1 LPLTGHPGRRSAH
14 ANRQK
19 KTGLCWTG
27 TTIGNPDYGHPF
39 NDTDPVSTEPANH
52 RKTGNTR
59 RCHPVVGT
67 TGDRRKSAEL
77 TRPAR
82 TAETTTTAAFATAA
96 TAAATFT
103 AAAAATIAATTTT
116 TTIAAAATSAAATT
130 IAAAATTEAAA
141 TAAAAAPESTAAA
154 AALLFAGFVD
164 DQTSAF
170 KRMTV
175 QCADGILGCVSDRH
189 GHEPETARTARLA
202 IGDDAGIGHFAMGA
216 EQLGELGVGRS
227 PGQVADIDLGGH
239 QFILET
245 KQNIAFRGDGVS
257 EPRNAILAWSQ
268 RLAETQARAL
278 RENTVP

>member
-1 LPLTGHPGRRSAH
+1 MRIGK
-14 ANRQK
+14 K

-96 TAAATFT
+96 TATATFT
-103 AAAAATIAATTTT
+103 AAAATIAATTTT
-116 TTIAAAATSAAATT
+116 IAA
-130 IAAAATTEAAA
+130 AAA
-141 TAAAAAPESTAAA
+141 TAAATTTVAAAAATAAATTVAAAATAAAPESTTAAAA